1 MTLTIILIL
10 AALMLILGMLEI
22 FVLPGFGIAG
32 IAAAICALVD
42 LVLIYNQYG
51 PLWTLA
57 AFLFIVLLFAALLLI
72 MTKTKTI
79 DKISLKT
86 AIDSTNATNEQLSIK
101 VGDQG
106 KAITR
111 LARVGNAEIQGH
123 IVEVKS
129 QGAFIN
135 PGTKI
140 KVIHVSQA
148 NITVEAFQP
157 NQDQTD

>member
-1 MTLTIILIL
+1 MTLSIIII
-10 AALMLILGMLEI
+10 AILMLILGMLEI

-32 IAAAICALVD
+32 IVSVICAVVD
-42 LVLIYNQYG
+42 LALIYTQYG
-51 PLWTLA
+51 PLWTLIS
-57 AFLFIVLLFAALLLI
+57 FLFIVLLFAVLLLV
-72 MTKTKTI
+72 MAKTKTI

-86 AIDSTNATNEQLSIK
+86 AIDSTNATNAQLSIK

-111 LARVGNAEIQGH
+111 LARVGNAEIQGQ

-135 PGTKI
+135 PGTRI

-148 NITVEAFQP
+148 NITVEAIQP
-157 NQDQTD
+157 NED